1 MTNFSAY
8 DIIKLQGNLQKGRK
22 SYEKTFK
29 KSLSILMSV
38 LLICSMAFSLQITP
52 VMAED
57 ACITDEI
64 SFYEN
69 LSEAEF
75 AEDDTITVLIEFE

>member
-1 MTNFSAY
+1 
-8 DIIKLQGNLQKGRK
+8 
-22 SYEKTFK
+22 
-29 KSLSILMSV
+29 
-38 LLICSMAFSLQITP
+38 MAFSLQITP

-57 ACITDEI
+57 ACITDEV

-75 AEDDTITVLIEFE
+75 SEDDTITVLIEFE